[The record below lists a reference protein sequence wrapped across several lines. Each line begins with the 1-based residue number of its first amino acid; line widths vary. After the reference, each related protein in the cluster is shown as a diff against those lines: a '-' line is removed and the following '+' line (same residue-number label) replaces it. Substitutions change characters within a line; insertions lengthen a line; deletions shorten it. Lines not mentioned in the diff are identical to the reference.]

1 MSENWSEQLTD
12 WIREGKL
19 LHAVLSQPRRKDGSI
34 AAKLEVKAI
43 MLRQQ
48 LCFQFIT
55 YKNNQVFH
63 DNIDM
68 EQASAK
74 LAAIMEQDY
83 RQALFQTTEQKIQLF
98 LSKKGKPLLKVLAQT
113 QTRTGD
119 DQKAGEDAAQREVV
133 PMQHNRTKNR
143 VFPEGK
149 AIPFLVELGIMSKEG
164 KIFAKKQDKYRQI
177 NRFLEMVQDTLP
189 ALPAD
194 KALTIIDF
202 GCGKSYLT
210 FALYYM
216 LTEVHQR
223 QVTMVGLD
231 LKADVIAHCEQLAR
245 QLEYDG
251 LRFLVG
257 DIAEYKEVE
266 QVDMVVTL
274 HACNTA
280 TDAALAKAV
289 QWGASVIMS
298 VPCCQHQ
305 LFKQIENDDLTP
317 LLSHGLLKERFTALV
332 TDAARAQLL
341 QTVGYKVQML
351 EFIDMEHTP
360 KNIMIRATK
369 LKQQSKREQ
378 KWEEYMR
385 YKQMLHIEPALEQML
400 QSL

>member
-1 MSENWSEQLTD
+1 MMNEDWSLQLLD
-12 WIREGKL
+12 WMKQGKL
-19 LHAVLSQPRRKDGSI
+19 LQAVLSQPRRKDGSV
-34 AAKLEVKAI
+34 AAKVEVKAI

-48 LCFQFIT
+48 LHFQFIT

-63 DNIDM
+63 DNIVA
-68 EQASAK
+68 EQAEEK
-74 LAAIMEQDY
+74 LVTMIEEHY
-83 RQALFQTTEQKIQLF
+83 RQVLFQTTEQKVQLF
-98 LSKKGKPLLKVLAQT
+98 LSKKGKPLMRVLEQT
-113 QTRTGD
+113 KKPTSSL
-119 DQKAGEDAAQREVV
+119 E
-133 PMQHNRTKNR
+133 HNRTKKR
-143 VFPEGK
+143 IFPEGEP
-149 AIPFLVELGIMSKEG
+149 ISFLVELGIMSKEG

-177 NRFLEMVQDTLP
+177 NRFLEMVADTLP
-189 ALPAD
+189 ALPPN
-194 KALTIIDF
+194 KPLTIVDF

-216 LTEVHQR
+216 LTEVHGR

-231 LKADVIAHCEQLAR
+231 LKVDVIEHCEQLAR
-245 QLEYDG
+245 QLNYEG

-257 DIAEYKEVE
+257 DIAQYNDLE

-274 HACNTA
+274 HACDTA

-305 LFKQIENDDLTP
+305 LFKQLENANLTP

-332 TDAARAQLL
+332 TDAARSHLL

-351 EFIDMEHTP
+351 EFIDLEHTP

-369 LKQQSKREQ
+369 VENSGISKQ
-378 KWEEYMR
+378 KWEEYLC
-385 YKQMLHIEPALEQML
+385 YKETLHIEPALEQML
-400 QSL
+400 NI